1 LRAYHEAVIRM
12 IEPESEAFL
21 DRVIERARY
30 ERIGFDTSTVAERA
44 QV

>member
-21 DRVIERARY
+21 DRVIERARH
-30 ERIGFDTSTVAERA
+30 ERIGFDTSTAAERA